1 MSYLQ
6 LDIIPAY
13 CYPVLMTY
21 IYAVANQKGGVGKTT
36 SCVCL
41 SAALEAAL
49 AYYEAKQEKSLL
61 YQAVI
66 GDPSSKKD

>member
-1 MSYLQ
+1 
-6 LDIIPAY
+6 
-13 CYPVLMTY
+13 MTY

-66 GDPSSKKD
+66 GDPSSKED